1 MDEAIGTL
9 GLEPSVFWLLTWS
22 DFLRLNEAN
31 LHKENQHWDRTRYQ
45 SAIVL
50 NSSMGRKKIIRP
62 KDLFSLPH
70 DKLLQ
75 KKTPLPTKEEI
86 EKVKGKAI
94 SPPI

>member
-75 KKTPLPTKEEI
+75 KKATEAEYQNKTIAQIPMVI
-86 EKVKGKAI
+86 FVG
-94 SPPI
+94 

>member
-1 MDEAIGTL
+1 
-9 GLEPSVFWLLTWS
+9 
-22 DFLRLNEAN
+22 
-31 LHKENQHWDRTRYQ
+31 
-45 SAIVL
+45 
-50 NSSMGRKKIIRP
+50 MGRKKIIRP